1 MTKEKIKNILTI
13 TTSIFLLIVVIGI
26 SYSAFTYS
34 GVGQKANL
42 CVFDLNEKFVIK
54 KEDLVSKASNT
65 PFIGYPCYG
74 KIKYNMID
82 GKLYQF

>member
-1 MTKEKIKNILTI
+1 MH
-13 TTSIFLLIVVIGI
+13 
-26 SYSAFTYS
+26 FTDCFE
-34 GVGQKANL
+34 VGQTANL